1 MAAKLNN
8 TLILEVIEVGSQVSR
23 IYSSIMIKLRGNKTT
38 ICYFIGVAVN
48 LPAVFRRDLNGCC
61 LKSYLEVHRVH
72 LLECYVGYSV
82 LM

>member
-1 MAAKLNN
+1 
-8 TLILEVIEVGSQVSR
+8 
-23 IYSSIMIKLRGNKTT
+23 MIKLRGNKTT